1 MQINSFE
8 DIFAWQKARILSL
21 DLYKQFQAVK
31 DYSFKDQLLRA
42 AISIGNNIAEGFERR
57 SNKELKQFLF
67 IAKGSCGEVRSML
80 YTAKDIEYLSIEEF
94 ESDCLLATEVSK
106 LLSGFIKTL

>member
-21 DLYKQFQAVK
+21 GLYTQFQAVK

-42 AISIGNNIAEGFERR
+42 AISIGNNIAEGFERK
-57 SNKELKQFLF
+57 SNRELKQFLF
-67 IAKGSCGEVRSML
+67 SC
-80 YTAKDIEYLSIEEF
+80 
-94 ESDCLLATEVSK
+94 
-106 LLSGFIKTL
+106 